1 MRACLFALLLLPLAG
16 LAQQKPN
23 ILLIVSDDQGYADL
37 GCCGRP
43 ELKTPHLD
51 RLVAEGVRAT
61 DFYVSWPACTPSRGS
76 ILTGRYPQRNGLF
89 DMIRNDVADFGV
101 TFAPEEYAVTP
112 EAILG
117 LDEREVIIA
126 EVLKKAGYAT
136 GVVGKWDSGQLTRY
150 RPTQRGFDFFYGF
163 TNTGIDYFTHERY
176 GWPSMWRGNDRIKE
190 QGYATD
196 LFEREGLRFL
206 RERRDEPFFLYVP
219 FNAPHGASNF
229 DRGGPQAKEEH
240 LQLYGSQ
247 PPGSKEARYLGSIT
261 AMDESIGAMI
271 DLLREQGRLDNTL
284 VIFFSDNGGSGR
296 ADNGPLRGRKASMWE
311 GGVRVVFAARWPET
325 IPAGTVTG
333 EFLTALELFPTFVKL
348 AGAELPSGVAYDGFD
363 MLPVLAGQ
371 TKSPR
376 EQMAWERRNT
386 RALRYRNWKW
396 VEAPEYGGLFDLAN
410 DIGESR
416 DLSEEKPEVLEM
428 MQQRFRDWKAEMSRA
443 EPRGPFRDY

>member
-1 MRACLFALLLLPLAG
+1 MRILLPVLFCLPFIAT
-16 LAQQKPN
+16 AQEKPN

-43 ELKTPHLD
+43 ELRTPNLD
-51 RLVAEGVRAT
+51 RIVAEGVRAT

-117 LDEREVIIA
+117 LDERETVIA
-126 EVLKKAGYAT
+126 EVLKQAGYAT

-150 RPTQRGFDFFYGF
+150 RPLQRGFDFFYGF

-176 GWPSMWRGNDRIKE
+176 GWPSMWRGNDQIKE
-190 QGYATD
+190 SGYATD
-196 LFEREGLRFL
+196 LFGREGVRFI
-206 RERRDEPFFLYVP
+206 REHHDEPFFLYMP

-229 DRGGPQAKEEH
+229 ERAGPQAKPEH
-240 LQLYGSQ
+240 LKMYGSES
-247 PPGSKEARYLGSIT
+247 PGSKEARYLGSIT
-261 AMDESIGAMI
+261 SMDEAIGEMLAE
-271 DLLREQGRLDNTL
+271 LEKHGELDNTL

-296 ADNGPLRGRKASMWE
+296 ADNSPLRGKKATMWE
-311 GGVRVVFAARWPET
+311 GGVRVVFAARWPEK
-325 IPAGTVTG
+325 IPAGSVTS
-333 EFLTALELFPTFVKL
+333 EFLTSLEIFPTLVKL
-348 AGAELPSGVAYDGFD
+348 AGAELPAGIQYDGFD
-363 MLPVLAGQ
+363 MLPVLAGE
-371 TKSPR
+371 KESPR
-376 EQMAWERRNT
+376 EQMAWERRTT

-396 VEAPEYGGLFDLAN
+396 VEAPEYGGLFDLSN

-416 DLSEEKPEVLEM
+416 DLSQEKPEVLEM
-428 MQQRFRDWKAEMSRA
+428 MQQRFRDWKAEMA
-443 EPRGPFRDY
+443 KTEPRGPFRDY